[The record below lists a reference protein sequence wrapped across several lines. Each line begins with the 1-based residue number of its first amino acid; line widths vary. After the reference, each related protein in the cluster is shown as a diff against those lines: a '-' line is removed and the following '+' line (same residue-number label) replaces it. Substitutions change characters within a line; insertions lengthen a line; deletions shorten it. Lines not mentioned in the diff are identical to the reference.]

1 MKDAKAEPDLDPRT
15 AACISVAWIIFINK
29 PFYPL
34 YVWGLIGP
42 HAVVSSLG
50 TLAGAPFY
58 AALPFL
64 ARRSGYWA
72 RVALP
77 IVGLIDTLYAT
88 KLLGPASGTELFLL
102 PCALLAIVG
111 FPAREYRA
119 ARALIVTIFIAFF
132 AFHGRYG
139 APLQEFA
146 PADAATLF
154 NLNAFA
160 VASLTAFIGLR
171 FARVE

>member
-34 YVWGLIGP
+34 YVWWLIGT
-42 HAVVSSLG
+42 HAVVPSLG

-58 AALPFL
+58 AVLPFL
-64 ARRSGYWA
+64 ARRSAYAA

-77 IVGLIDTLYAT
+77 IVGLIDTVYAT
-88 KLLGPASGTELFLL
+88 KLFGPACGTELFLL

-111 FPAREYRA
+111 FSAKEFLA
-119 ARALIVTIFIAFF
+119 ARALIVTIFVVFF
-132 AFHGRYG
+132 ALHGRYG
-139 APLQEFA
+139 APLHEFSA
-146 PADAATLF
+146 IDSATLF
-154 NLNAFA
+154 NLDVFA